1 MNSVDQN
8 IYNLANETVEENNF
22 FIVDFVF
29 RGNPNNRIIEL
40 YIDSEKNVSAEDLAA
55 ISRLIIGKFE
65 GQNIIESQYR
75 LDVSS
80 PGTDKPLKFLK
91 QFPKNVNRK
100 FEVSYSTDEGTKKF
114 TGKLIRVEGDN
125 VVFLFNQN
133 EIIISFNNIK
143 KAKVIVSFS

>member
-1 MNSVDQN
+1 MNSVEQN
-8 IYNLANETVEENNF
+8 IYNIANETVEENDF
-22 FIVDFVF
+22 FIVEFVL

-40 YIDSEKNVSAEDLAA
+40 YIDSEKNVTAEDLAG
-55 ISRLIIGKFE
+55 ISRLINKKFE
-65 GQNIIESQYR
+65 EQNIIDSQYR

-100 FEVSYSTDEGTKKF
+100 FEVSYFTDEGTKKF

>member
-1 MNSVDQN
+1 MNSVEQN
-8 IYNLANETVEENNF
+8 IYNIANETVEENDF
-22 FIVDFVF
+22 FIVEFVF

-40 YIDSEKNVSAEDLAA
+40 YIDSEKNVTAEDLAG
-55 ISRLIIGKFE
+55 ISRLINKKFE
-65 GQNIIESQYR
+65 EQNIIDSQYR

-100 FEVSYSTDEGTKKF
+100 FEVSYFTDEGTKKF

>member
-1 MNSVDQN
+1 MNSIDQN
-8 IYNLANETVEENNF
+8 IYNIANEIVEENNF
-22 FIVDFVF
+22 FVVDFVI

-40 YIDSEKNVSAEDLAA
+40 YIDSEKNVSAEDLAG
-55 ISRLIIGKFE
+55 ISRIINRKFE
-65 GQNIIESQYR
+65 EQNTIDSQYR

-91 QFPKNVNRK
+91 QFPKHLNRK
-100 FEVSYSTDEGTKKF
+100 FEVSYSAEDGTKKF
-114 TGKLIRVEGDN
+114 TGKLLRVEGDN

-133 EIIISFNNIK
+133 EISINFNNIK

>member
-1 MNSVDQN
+1 MNSVEQN
-8 IYNLANETVEENNF
+8 IYNIANETVEENNF
-22 FIVDFVF
+22 FIVDFVL

-40 YIDSEKNVSAEDLAA
+40 YIDSEKNVTAEDLAG
-55 ISRLIIGKFE
+55 ISRIINRKFE
-65 GQNIIESQYR
+65 EQNIIDSQYR

-100 FEVSYSTDEGTKKF
+100 FEVSYSADDSTKKF
-114 TGKLIRVEGDN
+114 TGKLIRVDDDI
-125 VVFLFNQN
+125 VVFQFNQN
-133 EIIISFNNIK
+133 EISIKFNNIK

>member
-8 IYNLANETVEENNF
+8 IYNIANQTVEENNF
-22 FIVDFVF
+22 FIVDVVF

-65 GQNIIESQYR
+65 EQNIIESQYR

-91 QFPKNVNRK
+91 QFPKHVNRK
-100 FEVSYSTDEGTKKF
+100 FEVSYSADGGTKKF
-114 TGKLIRVEGDN
+114 SGKLIRIEGDSL
-125 VVFLFNQN
+125 VFLLNQN
-133 EIIISFNNIK
+133 EVSINFNNIK

>member
-8 IYNLANETVEENNF
+8 IYSIANETVEENNF
-22 FIVDFVF
+22 FIVDFVL

-40 YIDSEKNVSAEDLAA
+40 YIDSEKNVTAEDLAG
-55 ISRLIIGKFE
+55 ISRIINRKFE
-65 GQNIIESQYR
+65 EQNIIDSQYR

-91 QFPKNVNRK
+91 QFPKHVNRK
-100 FEVSYSTDEGTKKF
+100 FDVSYSADGGTKKF
-114 TGKLIRVEGDN
+114 SGKLIRVEGDSL
-125 VVFLFNQN
+125 VFLFNQN
-133 EIIISFNNIK
+133 EISINFNNIK